1 MKKRILLV
9 DNNPDTI
16 GVLCLEL
23 RVLGYEVIAASNGAE
38 AVEKADAEVPDIIVM
53 EIRLPRMDG
62 FEAMRIIRN
71 NTKTRSILALAS
83 TTMIMFEDK
92 QKCFTAGFNGY
103 IAKPFTHKQLGAAL
117 NDLLKNR
124 AD

>member
-23 RVLGYEVIAASNGAE
+23 GVLGYEVIVASNGAE

-92 QKCFTAGFNGY
+92 QKCFAAGFNGY